1 MAILSDYYS
10 RQQLISGEND
20 MKDWSMHRY
29 VKAKKK
35 KKENKSLVLFHKQKS
50 IILSVLIINI
60 LCEKYHAS

>member
-1 MAILSDYYS
+1 
-10 RQQLISGEND
+10 